1 MYQFFHPDYTPA
13 RQGGLGL
20 LFQSATFLIV
30 FLGTLLAVYFG
41 VWWLFRGRVAAAN
54 VVLFLGSVA
63 FYLWGERFQGVLL
76 LSSLVVNYGLGLLA
90 SRKAKLATWL
100 SVLFNLSL
108 LLWYKYAGFVAGQFG
123 FTFSTPK
130 SLPLAISF
138 FTFQAMSYVFDVA
151 RGQVPVEKNFIR
163 FGVFVF
169 LFPHLIAGPIVR
181 YQHLA
186 ASLRQRTVS
195 VAQFADGVQRFVFG
209 LAKKLILADTF
220 AVVADQAFGY
230 TPALLGAGAAWL
242 GVLCYALQV
251 YFDFSGYS
259 CMAIGLAK
267 MFGFEFQ
274 ENFQH
279 PYIAQSL
286 TEFWRRWH
294 ISLSTWFRDYV
305 YIPLGGNRGGV
316 ARTTRNLLVVFVL
329 CGLWHGANW
338 TFLIWGL
345 LHGVVLIL
353 ERVWLGKVLA
363 KVWLPLRLV
372 YTLLVLLISWV
383 FFRAEDLTRAVGYLA
398 AMVRWTPSPTQVV
411 DLWSVKLTWMLPIGL
426 LCCLPWQDWLSGVS
440 SRMKGWWLSYVR
452 NWLAVGTLVL
462 FWMSMSQLVAGKHV
476 PFIYF
481 RF

>member
-1 MYQFFHPDYTPA
+1 M
-13 RQGGLGL
+13 

-30 FLGTLLAVYFG
+30 FLGALLAAYFG
-41 VWWLFRGRVAAAN
+41 VWWLSRGRVGAAN
-54 VVLFLGSVA
+54 FVLFLGSVA

-76 LSSLVVNYGLGLLA
+76 LTSLIVNYGLGLLA
-90 SRKAKLATWL
+90 SRKAKLATWMA
-100 SVLFNLSL
+100 VIFNLSL
-108 LLWYKYAGFVAGQFG
+108 LVWYKYAGFVAGQFG
-123 FTFSTPK
+123 ITFSTPK
-130 SLPLAISF
+130 TLPLAISF

-151 RGQVPVEKNFIR
+151 RGHVPAEKHFIR

-186 ASLRQRTVS
+186 TSLRQRTVS
-195 VAQFADGVQRFVFG
+195 VVQFADGVQRFIFG

-230 TPALLGAGAAWL
+230 TPGALGAGAAWL
-242 GVLCYALQV
+242 GVACYALQV

-294 ISLSTWFRDYV
+294 ISMSSWFRDYL

-316 ARTTRNLLVVFVL
+316 AKTFRNLLVVFVL

-338 TFLIWGL
+338 TFLVWGL
-345 LHGVVLIL
+345 LHGGVLIL
-353 ERVWLGKVLA
+353 ERFWLGKVIA
-363 KVWLPLRLV
+363 KTWLPLRFV
-372 YTLLVLLISWV
+372 YTQLMLFMTWV
-383 FFRAEDLTRAVGYLA
+383 IFRSENMTQVAGYLEA
-398 AMVRWTPSPTQVV
+398 LCRFAPAEIQFV
-411 DLWSVKLTWMLPIGL
+411 DLWSVKLAWLFPMGI
-426 LCCLPWQDWLSGVS
+426 LCCLPVKDWLAGLRPVAT
-440 SRMKGWWLSYVR
+440 GWWPSMARGVV
-452 NWLAVGTLVL
+452 AVATLLV
-462 FWMSMSQLVAGKHV
+462 FWMSLSQVVAGRHV